1 MQKVQ
6 VCSIPTQFFP
16 HTKHYQ
22 APAIQFFKCLPF
34 THVFC
39 NEHPSKC
46 YIPDNRLSQ
55 IPEES
60 GTSELLGKQGMMA
73 AALLLICFTANFLKN
88 FSVWCGF
95 HFWHSIYSEFTTG
108 GKGRNNTTRLLPAIK
123 TCSTL
128 AICNIR
134 GLWFVLERRSLF
146 SRNIFS
152 KCWGEK
158 ESSSVYK

>member
-34 THVFC
+34 AHVFC

-46 YIPDNRLSQ
+46 YIPDSRLSQ

-73 AALLLICFTANFLKN
+73 AALLLICFTTNFLKN
-88 FSVWCGF
+88 FSLGWTFTHCISWTLHLKTQTWRDLSLLARSSCRMWFPFLAF
-95 HFWHSIYSEFTTG
+95 HIFWIYNWGREGTTQHDCFQ
-108 GKGRNNTTRLLPAIK
+108 P
-123 TCSTL
+123 
-128 AICNIR
+128 
-134 GLWFVLERRSLF
+134 
-146 SRNIFS
+146 
-152 KCWGEK
+152 
-158 ESSSVYK
+158 